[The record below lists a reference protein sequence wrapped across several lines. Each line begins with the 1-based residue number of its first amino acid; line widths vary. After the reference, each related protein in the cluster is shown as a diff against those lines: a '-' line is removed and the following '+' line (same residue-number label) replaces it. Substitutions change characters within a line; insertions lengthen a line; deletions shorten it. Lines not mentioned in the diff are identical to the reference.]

1 MRRTAFAVASL
12 AFCATPAFAAD
23 HVVLAKNGP
32 GGRHFEPSPLTIA
45 VGDTVTFK
53 NDPAGL
59 GFHNVKSDDGAITAF
74 RCANGCDGAG
84 GNGDAAS
91 NAWQATVAFPDAGTI
106 GYYCEIHG
114 GSGGVGMAG
123 SITVQSA
130 ATPTVEVTP
139 ASVSGSAAAGAS
151 ATTAFDIAN
160 SGAAT
165 LDWSLDTSSTGCVA
179 PVDVPWIALAP
190 ASGSIAAGAGAA
202 SIGVTLDASSL
213 TPGAYSANICVHS
226 NDAAHDPLTLPV
238 SFTVNTPDLI
248 FENGFDG

>member
-130 ATPTVEVTP
+130 ATPT
-139 ASVSGSAAAGAS
+139 
-151 ATTAFDIAN
+151 
-160 SGAAT
+160 
-165 LDWSLDTSSTGCVA
+165 
-179 PVDVPWIALAP
+179 
-190 ASGSIAAGAGAA
+190 
-202 SIGVTLDASSL
+202 
-213 TPGAYSANICVHS
+213 
-226 NDAAHDPLTLPV
+226 
-238 SFTVNTPDLI
+238 
-248 FENGFDG
+248 